1 MEWIVTTG
9 KTVAEAVEAALDQL
23 GVDEADIEYEVLEE
37 SKRGFLSR
45 LSGGSPARIKARV
58 KPLSREKPDRRRR
71 SGGRDRDR
79 ERKSSGDGGDR
90 APRARPDRPAGDRA
104 PRERA
109 GSERAGGD
117 RSGGERAGS
126 DRPGGRPPRNRP
138 SAPASAG
145 DSPAGEPPEG
155 SATEAEGTA
164 PASGA
169 GERSSAG
176 SASRNRRR
184 RRKPS
189 GASSGAKATT
199 PETSSNSDEE
209 EAVSTTEVSLEE
221 QAEMAEVFTRGL
233 VERFGMTATVTS
245 ATDGD
250 DDVTVEINGEDL
262 GLLIGPR
269 AATIDALQEL
279 VRTAVQRRIGGHGAR
294 IHVDVAGYRARRQ
307 EALAEFAR
315 QAAQR
320 AIESGRD
327 QVFEPMSPVDRK
339 IVHDIVNEI
348 EGVATV
354 SEGEEPRRRVVIKA
368 LANADN

>member
-1 MEWIVTTG
+1 VST
-9 KTVAEAVEAALDQL
+9 
-23 GVDEADIEYEVLEE
+23 
-37 SKRGFLSR
+37 
-45 LSGGSPARIKARV
+45 
-58 KPLSREKPDRRRR
+58 
-71 SGGRDRDR
+71 
-79 ERKSSGDGGDR
+79 
-90 APRARPDRPAGDRA
+90 
-104 PRERA
+104 
-109 GSERAGGD
+109 
-117 RSGGERAGS
+117 
-126 DRPGGRPPRNRP
+126 
-138 SAPASAG
+138 
-145 DSPAGEPPEG
+145 
-155 SATEAEGTA
+155 
-164 PASGA
+164 
-169 GERSSAG
+169 
-176 SASRNRRR
+176 
-184 RRKPS
+184 
-189 GASSGAKATT
+189 GAKATT
-199 PETSSNSDEE
+199 PETSSNGDEE
-209 EAVSTTEVSLEE
+209 GAVSTTEVSLEE
-221 QAEMAEVFTRGL
+221 QAEMAETFARGL
-233 VERFGMTATVTS
+233 VERFGLTATVTA

-250 DDVTVEINGEDL
+250 DDVTVEITGDDL